1 MNKLNLSKETV
12 DILGS
17 DLVNRMQALTVR
29 SITLKEA
36 TIIQDLKL
44 AIGKDALSPRTITIL
59 SNDQDINITDTE
71 AFNIAMYMR
80 DELI

>member
-1 MNKLNLSKETV
+1 MKKLNLSKSTV

-17 DLVNRMQALTVR
+17 DLVNRMQSLNVR

-59 SNDQDINITDTE
+59 SNDQDISITDAE
-71 AFNIAMYMR
+71 ALNIAMYMR